1 MFYQGLLEQV
11 HVLGFPKFSELTD
24 YYYYYVVLNMTSRV
38 NTSLPHR
45 GDRYK
50 HMSVEQ
56 DRQNCQLII

>member
-1 MFYQGLLEQV
+1 MIKVILEIRGMLY
-11 HVLGFPKFSELTD
+11 LGFPKFSELSD
-24 YYYYYVVLNMTSRV
+24 YYYYVVLNMTSRV

-56 DRQNCQLII
+56 DRQNCQLIR